1 MRPPVLNASPGRRP
15 AVADEPESTEQE
27 TPAGDETGGGDPTL
41 HQLAERVDRL
51 AGMFERFME
60 GGGGQRA
67 EPEPPDIKAE
77 VREAVREVQAKDKAK
92 AERAAE
98 QQSLAEQVAELKAK
112 VETPPFEYRP
122 VTNRMGWAKP

>member
-1 MRPPVLNASPGRRP
+1 MSEP
-15 AVADEPESTEQE
+15 ATE
-27 TPAGDETGGGDPTL
+27 TPTGHEAPAEGGGDPTL

-51 AGMFERFME
+51 TGMFERFME
-60 GGGGQRA
+60 GGGQQA

-92 AERAAE
+92 ADRAAE
-98 QQSLAEQVAELKAK
+98 QQSLADQVADLKAK